1 MPIISRPQTDLQ
13 RLEAL
18 EAAKNKA
25 DVTAPADLAFSP
37 DTLARLVIFLPQ
49 FRLEVQQMGS
59 ALSAQAAATLTASAE
74 KRHLYLNVSHFIQ
87 VFNLGV
93 DRDIY
98 TKEQRAFFMLDV
110 NSDKLPRLVTEQEL
124 ATWGQRIVSGDAA
137 RVAAGGAAMA
147 NPSAANVAAAH
158 TAYLAAQGNQ
168 STKKDAYDHEQ
179 EDVAAL
185 RDDADDLI
193 ADIWDEVE
201 FTFRKETNSSK
212 RRKAREYG
220 VVYIPSRGETPSP
233 DDFSLMGTIT
243 DAATGNPI
251 NEVVVAI
258 ENTPVVALTD
268 AEGKY
273 FIGVQ
278 PAGTYSLIIYK
289 GGYQLKNVPN
299 VTVTAGAITT
309 YNATLDTE
317 GPTGSVTASVKMAG
331 VPVINAKVSVEGIPG
346 NYNTDAAGKV
356 VINTVPEG
364 DQTIRAELNNGSGLF
379 QTLPVTV
386 LADGN
391 VDVQFNF

>member
-18 EAAKNKA
+18 EAAKNKS

-37 DTLARLVIFLPQ
+37 DTLARLLVFLPQ

-59 ALSAQAAATLTASAE
+59 ALSAQAAATVTAAAE

-233 DDFSLMGTIT
+233 DDFSIMGTIT

-356 VINTVPEG
+356 VIDTVPEG
-364 DQTIRAELNNGSGLF
+364 NQTIRAELNNGSGLF
-379 QTLPVTV
+379 QTMPVTV